1 MVEIK
6 NILNV
11 EGKEVLFMDRKKEL
25 KELYKNMKTD
35 MGLFIIKSN
44 FNNKCY
50 IEGTKDLKGTIN
62 STKFKL
68 DLGNHPNK
76 ALQQQWKDQGEP
88 GFTIEILDKLEY
100 DKDESKVDYTE
111 ELNILTMIWEEKLS
125 KKGMEFYGK

>member
-1 MVEIK
+1 LVEIK

-11 EGKEVLFMDRKKEL
+11 EGKEVSFMDRKKEL
-25 KELYKNMKTD
+25 KEMYKNMKTD

-44 FNNKCY
+44 FNDMYY
-50 IEGTKDLKGTIN
+50 IEGTQDLKGTIN

-68 DLGNHPNK
+68 DFGNHPNK
-76 ALQQQWKDQGEP
+76 ELQQQWKDQGES

>member
-1 MVEIK
+1 ME
-6 NILNV
+6 
-11 EGKEVLFMDRKKEL
+11 RKKEL

-35 MGLFIIKSN
+35 MGLFIIKAN

-76 ALQQQWKDQGEP
+76 ELQQQWKDQGESD
-88 GFTIEILDKLEY
+88 FTIEILDKLEY
-100 DKDESKVDYTE
+100 DKDESKVDYSD
-111 ELNILTMIWEEKLS
+111 ELNILKLIWEEKLS
-125 KKGMEFYGK
+125 KKGMEFCGK